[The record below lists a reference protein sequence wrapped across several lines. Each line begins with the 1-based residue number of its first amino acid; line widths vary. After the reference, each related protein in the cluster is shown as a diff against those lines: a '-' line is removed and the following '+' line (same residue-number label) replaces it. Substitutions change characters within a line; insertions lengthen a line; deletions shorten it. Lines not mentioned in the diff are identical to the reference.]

1 MATLDNIPDSGNWG
15 DAATKLN
22 NNFRALNVDVEKAKN
37 ASVKAKGLFPTIADL
52 RAAYPSPV
60 KGDWAVVGSTIP
72 GLVYECRT
80 NGTWVSTG
88 QQGGGGDIDLTGY
101 ITSTKITDITEIL

>member
-1 MATLDNIPDSGNWG
+1 MAIEQISSSSTWG
-15 DAATKLN
+15 KEAAKMN
-22 NNFRALNVDVEKAKN
+22 RNFQNLSIDVEKAKN
-37 ASVKAKGLFPTIADL
+37 ASTRNKGLFTSESELKSAI
-52 RAAYPSPV
+52 PSPV

-80 NGTWVSTG
+80 NGTWVSIG
-88 QQGGGGDIDLTGY
+88 KQGGGGDIDLTGY